1 MWEHCSLRIMIE
13 SWPPFIIDDV
23 RSQDIED
30 DDVIDHPLIY
40 IFIITMEEDDRISSM
55 AVRE

>member
-1 MWEHCSLRIMIE
+1 MWEYCLLRIMIE

-40 IFIITMEEDDRISSM
+40 IFIITKEEDDRISSM

>member
-40 IFIITMEEDDRISSM
+40 IFIITKEEDDRI
-55 AVRE
+55 

>member
-1 MWEHCSLRIMIE
+1 MWEYCLLRIMLE

-40 IFIITMEEDDRISSM
+40 IFIITKEEDDRISSM